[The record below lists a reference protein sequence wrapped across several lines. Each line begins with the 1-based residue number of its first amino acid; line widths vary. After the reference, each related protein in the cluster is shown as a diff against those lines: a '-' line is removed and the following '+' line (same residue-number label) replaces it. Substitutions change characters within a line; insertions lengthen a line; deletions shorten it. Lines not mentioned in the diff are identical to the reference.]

1 MVSAQVLAL
10 VLAVLALPVLIVAE
24 PELIK
29 HIIVTDFHVFHD
41 RLWKPSDRSRVEALS
56 VAGAQGDRW
65 RRVRA
70 VVSPV
75 FRSRKLSKM
84 HALIDKL
91 SNRMVNAL
99 DVMAKNEGQFDAVDT
114 SERYV
119 TEVIVAC
126 GFGTKSS
133 ALTDLDDPYLVNAR
147 TIFSASM
154 FRFLCAQLIPTFL
167 RHFLNIK
174 SLTTAKEIDYFKNL
188 LQHILTLRLNSGQ
201 KYTDF
206 MGLLINARKE
216 WDVTLTDNDSQTH
229 YFISGD
235 EEPSLS
241 RQSSTEAKA
250 GNPWLSDEEIVA
262 QGVMLVGAGFGTTAS
277 TLAFM
282 AYELALN
289 PSVQQKLYDEI
300 NGAIDSDGEIP
311 YDVLTRLPYLDA
323 VLSET
328 LRLHTPVPQLV
339 RVAARDYKLGD
350 TGITIPKGMT
360 VEVPIYAIHRSPK
373 YYPNPD
379 QFEPDRF
386 LQENKFNLIP
396 YTYLPF
402 GGGPRLCVGMR
413 FAFLMIKVAMVMI
426 IRKYRLSR
434 TGNTESPLMGDQKFL
449 STKEDICQNCNVM
462 GRT

>member
-1 MVSAQVLAL
+1 M
-10 VLAVLALPVLIVAE
+10 VAE
-24 PELIK
+24 PELIN
-29 HIIVTDFHVFHD
+29 HIIVTDFHVFRD
-41 RLWKPSDRSRVEALS
+41 RIWKPSDRNTDRNTVVDLS
-56 VAGAQGDRW
+56 VAAAEGDHW

-70 VVSPV
+70 VVSPA
-75 FRSRKLSKM
+75 FTGRKLSKM
-84 HALIDKL
+84 HALINEL

-99 DVMAKNEGQFDAVDT
+99 DVIAKNEGQFDAIDM

-126 GFGTKSS
+126 GFGAKSS

-147 TIFSASM
+147 NIFSTSM
-154 FRFLCAQLIPTFL
+154 FRFLCAHLIPTFL
-167 RHFLNIK
+167 RPFLNIK
-174 SLTTAKEIDYFKNL
+174 SLTTDRETDYFVNIL
-188 LQHILTLRLNSGQ
+188 RQILTLRLNSD
-201 KYTDF
+201 KKFADF
-206 MGLLINARKE
+206 IGLLITARKE
-216 WDVTLTDNDSQTH
+216 RDVTLVDNDSQIH
-229 YFISGD
+229 YINSGG

-241 RQSSTEAKA
+241 RQSSVNIKA
-250 GNPWLSDEEIVA
+250 VNQWLSDEEIVA
-262 QGVMLVGAGFGTTAS
+262 QGFMFVGAGFGTTSS

-328 LRLHTPVPQLV
+328 LRLHTPAPKLT
-339 RVAARDYKLGD
+339 RIATREYKIGD

-360 VEVPIYAIHRSPK
+360 VEVPVYAIHRSPK

-386 LQENKFNLIP
+386 LQENRHNLIP

-402 GGGPRLCVGMR
+402 GGGPRFCVGKR
-413 FAFLMIKVAMVMI
+413 FVLLAVKVAMVMI
-426 IRKYRLSR
+426 IRKYRLFR
-434 TGNTESPLMGDQKFL
+434 TDNTVSPLILQKYYRNKMVKSIWL
-449 STKEDICQNCNVM
+449 GIE
-462 GRT
+462 RRY